1 MHIHTVFFWLK
12 EGLEESERQRFTVA
26 AKKLGEIGLAKQCH
40 VAAPV
45 PSDREV
51 VDASFDFSLHM
62 VFDNTADQD
71 AYQIHADHDVFIDEC
86 KDLWTKVVVYD
97 SSPV

>member
-51 VDASFDFSLHM
+51 VDDSFDFSLHM
-62 VFDNTADQD
+62 VFENTADQD
-71 AYQIHADHDVFIDEC
+71 AA
-86 KDLWTKVVVYD
+86 
-97 SSPV
+97 PVERGPHPRRVLFGRHTRARPVLPGW

>member
-12 EGLEESERQRFTVA
+12 EGLEPSERERFLTEV
-26 AKKLGEIGLAKQCH
+26 KKLGTIDLVKSCH
-40 VAAPV
+40 VASPV
-45 PSDREV
+45 ASEREV
-51 VDASFDFSLHM
+51 VDDSFDYSLHM

-71 AYQIHADHDVFIDEC
+71 AYQVHADHDVFIDEC